1 MVEKISR
8 VVGFQS
14 WRVCTQLC
22 YALKKNYTRLSKAEG
37 EISVSSWELVAET
50 VISAEK
56 RATAAYSDSR
66 WLSLDMFLERL
77 HQQLSCPGFWH
88 AWCDSQKKK
97 KNLWILYC
105 YMGCQASEVWVYMS
119 ISIRIISRNTEMNYS
134 VHFKWKSLGKQ
145 QELNS
150 QTQLK
155 FFQEINS
162 DFLLGSWT
170 NHRIKCSRLTH
181 MCSLAF
187 VI

>member
-1 MVEKISR
+1 MSLFGSELQKQSFPQKREQHWLQVTLTGHVLRMSAPTVELYWILTCL
-8 VVGFQS
+8 V
-14 WRVCTQLC
+14 WLTE
-22 YALKKNYTRLSKAEG
+22 KN
-37 EISVSSWELVAET
+37 
-50 VISAEK
+50 
-56 RATAAYSDSR
+56 
-66 WLSLDMFLERL
+66 
-77 HQQLSCPGFWH
+77 
-88 AWCDSQKKK
+88 
-97 KNLWILYC
+97 NLWILYC

-119 ISIRIISRNTEMNYS
+119 VSIRIISRNTEMNYS
-134 VHFKWKSLGKQ
+134 MHFKWKSLGNQ

-155 FFQEINS
+155 FFQGINS